1 MGEKIVMRLGK
12 TLFLPNLDDSKMYPL
27 TTSSESE
34 LDDDMIL
41 TNNCF
46 IGWPQGGAGFLC
58 LKTAVVSIY
67 LKYIFTN
74 IYFVYLNKSF

>member
-1 MGEKIVMRLGK
+1 MLKIMRVSK
-12 TLFLPNLDDSKMYPL
+12 TLFLQNLDGSKMYLL
-27 TTSSESE
+27 TKSSESE
-34 LDDDMIL
+34 LDDTMIL

-67 LKYIFTN
+67 FKVYFLQIF
-74 IYFVYLNKSF
+74 ICLFK